1 MEVANTKNVIDGL
14 LLLPLLLLDCHIRI
28 QRTCR
33 RWPSKEWWFGISK
46 GILIIT
52 QKGSS
57 LQEETLSVC
66 LSVCLSV
73 ITFLAPRQKNFP
85 SPNILRSSSSPQPK
99 YFPSPKNLVLFCFS
113 SPPRTNIRRRRGRRK
128 RSSIRSA
135 RHLMMATSKAR
146 LDMAYCIRIREP
158 KWPWKRLICSFST
171 TNIKIATTTWSW
183 NLS

>member
-66 LSVCLSV
+66 LSV
-73 ITFLAPRQKNFP
+73 RHHFP

-113 SPPRTNIRRRRGRRK
+113 SPPRTNIRRRRRK
-128 RSSIRSA
+128 RSSIRSS
-135 RHLMMATSKAR
+135 RHLMLATSMAT

-158 KWPWKRLICSFST
+158 QWPWKRLICSYST
-171 TNIKIATTTWSW
+171 TNIKIATTT
-183 NLS
+183 